1 MAKTATSLVTMPSRG
16 VDPAATML
24 TPDDSRLLAAH
35 LAWMRLR
42 GLATITVYHRQRAVT
57 RLAEHLGGPLL
68 AATEKDLDLW
78 QRSISH
84 QAPRSRLSFLSNV
97 ASFYAWAVEW
107 EYMPAPAP
115 TRILVRPK
123 RPRGLPHPIGED
135 DLTMAITCAPE
146 RVRAMLVLAAYAGMR
161 VGEIAR
167 LERED
172 VRDSDDPP
180 FLVVNGK
187 GGKQRIVPM
196 SQLVTDELHLH
207 GLQRRG
213 PVFPRMDGQRGPCE
227 AWTISHLCAEYLH
240 GLGITESAHG
250 LRHRFGTR
258 VYAVT
263 RDLRLCQELMGHESP
278 VTTAGYAA
286 YSSRG
291 AMDAVRALAGE
302 PAGDKDPTKC

>member
-1 MAKTATSLVTMPSRG
+1 MTTAL
-16 VDPAATML
+16 AA
-24 TPDDSRLLAAH
+24 DDARLLGAH
-35 LAWMRLR
+35 VAWMRLR
-42 GLATITVYHRQRAVT
+42 GLSPVTIYQRQRMIT

-68 AATEKDLDLW
+68 AATEKDLDVW

-84 QAPRSRLSFLSNV
+84 QAPRSRLAFLSNV
-97 ASFYAWAVEW
+97 ASFYGWAVEW
-107 EYMPAPAP
+107 EYLPAPAP

-135 DLTMAITCAPE
+135 DLTMAVACAPQ
-146 RVRAMLVLAAYAGMR
+146 RIRGMLVLAAYAGMR

-172 VRDSDDPP
+172 VRDCDDPP

-187 GGKQRIVPM
+187 GGKQRVVPM
-196 SQLVTDELHLH
+196 SQLVTDELRLH
-207 GLQRRG
+207 GLNRRG
-213 PVFPRMDGQRGPCE
+213 PVFPRLDGQGGPCA
-227 AWTISHLCAEYLH
+227 AWTISHLCADYLH
-240 GLGITESAHG
+240 SLGISETAHG

-258 VYAVT
+258 AYAAT
-263 RDLRLCQELMGHESP
+263 RDLRLCQELLGHESP

-302 PAGDKDPTKC
+302 SIEPADSHAASA